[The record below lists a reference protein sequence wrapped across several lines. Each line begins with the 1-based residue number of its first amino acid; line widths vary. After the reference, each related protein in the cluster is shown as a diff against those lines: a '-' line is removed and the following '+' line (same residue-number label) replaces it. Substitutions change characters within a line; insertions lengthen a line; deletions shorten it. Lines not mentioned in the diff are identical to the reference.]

1 MAVAV
6 GQAPRPRERY
16 VQGTFD
22 SLGEPLH
29 DVTFVVLD
37 LETTGGS
44 AGTDSI
50 TEIGAVKVRG
60 GEVLGEFQTLVNP
73 GTGIPPF
80 IVVLTGITEAMVA
93 PAPKIE
99 EVLPAFL
106 EFIRGAVLVAH
117 NAPFDLGFL
126 KAACERHSVD
136 WPAHRKVDTAV
147 LARRVLTRDEVPNC
161 KLATLSR
168 LFRTSTEPCHRAL
181 ADAQATVD
189 VLHGLIERVGNLGV
203 QTLEELDSFTHQV
216 SEAQRR
222 KRHLAEG
229 LPSAP
234 GVYIFRDAADRPL
247 YVGTSKDVRTRVRQ
261 YFVSSENR
269 TRMAEMI
276 AAAERV
282 DAVVC
287 AHSLEAEVR
296 ELRLIAA
303 HKPPYNRRSKYPER
317 TVWLKLTVEAYPRLS
332 VVRAVRDDS
341 AVYLGPFGSRRS
353 AEAAINAVHEAIP
366 LRQCTTTLS
375 TRTVSP
381 ACALAELGRCGAP
394 CQHAE
399 TPEEYGRHV
408 ATFTRAVDGDPSA
421 MVEPLLARIDVLAL
435 AQRYEEA
442 GLARDRLAALL
453 KVVLRMQRLR
463 AVTNVAELVAAHPD
477 GDGGWEISVVR
488 RGRLAAAGVAP
499 RGAAPM
505 PYVETLVGTAETVL
519 PGLGPTPCASAEETE
534 RVLAWLERPA
544 TRMVQIAGS
553 WASPAGG
560 AGRWRDVLER
570 IEAGRAAADP
580 FADRRGLRPLHQPP
594 RATA

>member
-1 MAVAV
+1 M
-6 GQAPRPRERY
+6 QA
-16 VQGTFD
+16 TFD

-44 AGTDSI
+44 ANTDSI

-73 GTGIPPF
+73 GNGIPPF
-80 IVVLTGITEAMVA
+80 IIVLTGITDAMVA
-93 PAPKIE
+93 PAPTIDG
-99 EVLPAFL
+99 VLPAFL
-106 EFIRGAVLVAH
+106 EFVHGAVLVAH

-126 KAACERHSVD
+126 KAACERHGMD
-136 WPAHRKVDTAV
+136 WPTHRKVDTAV
-147 LARRVLTRDEVPNC
+147 LARRVLTRDEAPNC
-161 KLATLSR
+161 KLSTLAR
-168 LFRTSTEPCHRAL
+168 LFRAATEPCHRAL
-181 ADAQATVD
+181 ADARATVA
-189 VLHGLIERVGNLGV
+189 VLHGLIGRVGNLGV
-203 QTLEELDSFTHQV
+203 QTLDELESFTHQV

-234 GVYIFRDAADRPL
+234 GVYIFRDGRDRPL

-332 VVRAVRDDS
+332 VVRTVRDDG

-353 AEAAINAVHEAIP
+353 AEAAINAVHEALP
-366 LRQCTTTLS
+366 LRQCTATLS
-375 TRTVSP
+375 TRRTSP
-381 ACALAELGRCGAP
+381 ACVLAEIGRCGAP
-394 CQHAE
+394 CQHRE

-408 ATFTRAVDGDPSA
+408 EAFTRAVDSDPTA
-421 MVEPLLARIDVLAL
+421 MIEPLLARIDVLAL

-453 KVVLRMQRLR
+453 RVVLRMQRLR
-463 AVTNVAELVAAHPD
+463 AVTNVPELVAAHPD
-477 GDGGWEISVVR
+477 GDGGWELSVVR
-488 RGRLAAAGVAP
+488 RGRLVAAGHAP
-499 RGAAPM
+499 RGANPM
-505 PYVETLVGTAETVL
+505 PYVDTLVATAETVL

-544 TRMVQIAGS
+544 TRMVQIAGQWS
-553 WASPAGG
+553 SPAAG
-560 AGRWRDVLER
+560 AGRWRKVLDM
-570 IEAGRAAADP
+570 IDAGRSGADP
-580 FADRRGLRPLHQPP
+580 FADRRGLRPLHRPP